1 MGFFSRWL
9 KKSPV
14 SVAQKFS
21 ESSVNIS
28 QVAQLPIDWF
38 GAGVYE
44 REAAV
49 RTVIDHIARNIA
61 SMPFKVYTRQPDGD
75 RVEDTTSHLAQL
87 MAKPSVLPGMTRY
100 RFFYSLL
107 CDGLLNDRWLCL
119 LDADKKTGRLWLR
132 RIPVQNFTL
141 SGNTLDEIT
150 GVQISTGQPEGS
162 QYFKL
167 PDPQILLD
175 VGYSTSGIG
184 GSPVSGTLAPLLA
197 EAREMAEYRRAIAKN
212 GGQIPAYI
220 SRPKEMPWPS
230 QEAQDEFVQGMRN
243 YKAGGNLAQRR
254 HGNQDSGRV
263 QAD

>member
-21 ESSVNIS
+21 ESPVNIS

-38 GAGVYE
+38 GAGVYD

-75 RVEDTTSHLAQL
+75 RVEDTTSPLAQL

-119 LDADKKTGRLWLR
+119 LDADKQSGRLWLR

-184 GSPVSGTLAPLLA
+184 GSPVSGTLASEGDA
-197 EAREMAEYRRAIAKN
+197 VA
-212 GGQIPAYI
+212 
-220 SRPKEMPWPS
+220 
-230 QEAQDEFVQGMRN
+230 V
-243 YKAGGNLAQRR
+243 AGGAGRIRAGHAQLQGWRQSRRWLAAAQRR

-263 QAD
+263 QADRHAGH

>member
-21 ESSVNIS
+21 ESPVNIS

-61 SMPFKVYTRQPDGD
+61 SMPFKVYIRQSDGD
-75 RVEDTTSHLAQL
+75 RVEDTTSPLAQL

-119 LDADKKTGRLWLR
+119 LDANRQSGRLWLR
-132 RIPVQNFTL
+132 RKEA
-141 SGNTLDEIT
+141 S
-150 GVQISTGQPEGS
+150 ISSCLT
-162 QYFKL
+162 
-167 PDPQILLD
+167 
-175 VGYSTSGIG
+175 
-184 GSPVSGTLAPLLA
+184 
-197 EAREMAEYRRAIAKN
+197 RRFCWMWAIAR
-212 GGQIPAYI
+212 PA
-220 SRPKEMPWPS
+220 SAVLRCPALLPRFWRRLVRWPNI
-230 QEAQDEFVQGMRN
+230 VVR
-243 YKAGGNLAQRR
+243 
-254 HGNQDSGRV
+254 
-263 QAD
+263 

>member
-21 ESSVNIS
+21 ESPVNIS
-28 QVAQLPIDWF
+28 QVAQIPIDWF

-61 SMPFKVYTRQPDGD
+61 SMPFKVYRRQSDGD
-75 RVEDTTSHLAQL
+75 RVEDTTSPLAQL
-87 MAKPSVLPGMTRY
+87 MARPSVLPGMTRY

-119 LDADKKTGRLWLR
+119 LDADKQSGRLWLR

-175 VGYSTSGIG
+175 VGYSTSGNIG
-184 GSPVSGTLAPLLA
+184 V
-197 EAREMAEYRRAIAKN
+197 R
-212 GGQIPAYI
+212 
-220 SRPKEMPWPS
+220 
-230 QEAQDEFVQGMRN
+230 
-243 YKAGGNLAQRR
+243 
-254 HGNQDSGRV
+254 
-263 QAD
+263 